1 MSFVVF
7 LVLAG
12 VGLLIAFSFIKVAFD
27 VLQGIV
33 KLFDFYA
40 GKLVGVLTKMLGQGS
55 SPAVIKL
62 DPRLLDIKLST
73 GHEEQ
78 LKALS
83 TYSAS
88 FAPIKTVRAPVWVR
102 PAALSVHQYDP
113 SAATAI
119 SIESLSEMLTPSP
132 SIKASLENALAQI
145 KPFPEAAPV
154 KGEPVKPPPEAPV
167 LVPTSDI
174 EPPSIDIPLYTGWKS
189 FLNRFVIA
197 QYADQVK
204 QVEKAE
210 KNRLTLLEFEQSR
223 AAEFQAA
230 SEKAKAIYE
239 KLHKQQELDFEEQHL
254 RWRNLKEAWET
265 EAEKDRVKIQEE
277 LDLLTSGDLDSMASI
292 LFKYLK
298 LPRWVPTEYEIGY
311 DPEADIVILEH
322 ELPDVGAVVW
332 QKFVEQKA
340 GYVRKPANQK
350 ESKQAA
356 ELLYPTLALKL
367 SYEISTQLNLSDQK
381 AIVFNG
387 WSNFVVKATGNQKRA
402 YCVALMSKVSQLK
415 ELNLAQLDPLVA
427 FGSLKGVAAKTLEL
441 TPIAPAITIN
451 MNDPRFVDNK
461 EIVGKL
467 SSEQNL
473 ASMDW
478 EDFEHLCRELF
489 ERVFASNG
497 AEVKVTQASR
507 DQGVDAVIMDP
518 DPIRGGKMVVQAKRY
533 VNTVD
538 VSAVRDLYG
547 TMMNEGAMKG
557 ILVCTSQFGQESYAF
572 IQGKPLTLI
581 NGNEL
586 LGLLEQHGYKFRID
600 LEEARKMMK
609 DAGTTV
615 AGRNKY
621 AGVTHFKSE
630 E

>member
-1 MSFVVF
+1 MDTFLTIFVWACVIGIILLF
-7 LVLAG
+7 LNISLDGLRVTAKLYNYYVGGLA
-12 VGLLIAFSFIKVAFD
+12 LSVAK
-27 VLQGIV
+27 
-33 KLFDFYA
+33 KLGHEVA
-40 GKLVGVLTKMLGQGS
+40 
-55 SPAVIKL
+55 PAMINL
-62 DPRLLDIKLST
+62 DPRLLDIRLST

-83 TYSAS
+83 TYSGSFVPTKPIRAS
-88 FAPIKTVRAPVWVR
+88 VWTK
-102 PAALSVHQYDP
+102 PAALAIHQYDP
-113 SAATAI
+113 STATSI
-119 SIESLSEMLTPSP
+119 LIESLSELLMPSP
-132 SIKASLENALAQI
+132 SIKDSLENALAQI

-154 KGEPVKPPPEAPV
+154 KGAAVKPPPVLPV
-167 LVPTSDI
+167 LAPSSDI
-174 EPPSIDIPLYTGWKS
+174 DQPSIHIPLYNGWLS
-189 FLNRFVIA
+189 FLNGFVTA

-204 QVEKAE
+204 QVQVAT
-210 KNRLTLLEFEQSR
+210 KNRLTLLEFEKTR

-239 KLHKQQELDFEEQHL
+239 KLHKQQELDYEEQHL
-254 RWRNLKEAWET
+254 RWRNVKEAWET
-265 EAEKDRVKIQEE
+265 EAEKDRENIQEE
-277 LDLLTSGDLDSMASI
+277 LNLLTSGDLDSMTAI

-298 LPRWVPTEYEIGY
+298 LPRWVPSEYEIGY

-322 ELPDVGAVVW
+322 ELPDVGSIEW
-332 QKFVEQKA
+332 FKMVEQKY
-340 GYVRKPANQK
+340 GHVRKPANQK

-367 SYEISTQLNLSDQK
+367 SYEIASQLNLSDEK

-387 WSNFVVKATGNQKRA
+387 WSNFIVKATGNQKRA

-415 ELNLAQLDPLVA
+415 ELNLSQLDPLVA

-441 TPIAPAITIN
+441 TPIAPSITIN

-609 DAGTTV
+609 DAGAIT

-621 AGVTHFKSE
+621 AGISHFKDE
-630 E
+630 

>member
-1 MSFVVF
+1 MDTFLTIFVWVCVLGIF
-7 LVLAG
+7 LLFLNISVDGLKATSNLYNRYVGGLALSMASKLG
-12 VGLLIAFSFIKVAFD
+12 HAIA
-27 VLQGIV
+27 
-33 KLFDFYA
+33 
-40 GKLVGVLTKMLGQGS
+40 
-55 SPAVIKL
+55 PAMINL
-62 DPRLLDIKLST
+62 DPRLLDIRLST
-73 GHEEQ
+73 GHEEL

-83 TYSAS
+83 TYSGS
-88 FAPIKTVRAPVWVR
+88 FVPIKPVRASIWAK
-102 PAALSVHQYDP
+102 PAGLAVHQYDP
-113 SAATAI
+113 SASTSI
-119 SIESLSEMLTPSP
+119 IIESLSELLIPSP
-132 SIKASLENALAQI
+132 SIKDSLENALAQI

-154 KGEPVKPPPEAPV
+154 KGAAVKPPPVVPV
-167 LVPTSDI
+167 LAPSSDI
-174 EPPSIDIPLYTGWKS
+174 DQPSIHIPLYNGWLS
-189 FLNRFVIA
+189 ILNGFVTA
-197 QYADQVK
+197 QYSDQVK
-204 QVEKAE
+204 KVQVAT
-210 KNRLTLLEFEQSR
+210 KNRLTLLEFEQSK
-223 AAEFQAA
+223 AVEFQAA
-230 SEKAKAIYE
+230 SEKANAIYE
-239 KLHKQQELDFEEQHL
+239 KLHNQQELDYEEQHL

-265 EAEKDRVKIQEE
+265 EAEKDRLKIQDE
-277 LDLLTSGDLDSMASI
+277 LDLLTSGDLDSMSAI

-298 LPRWVPTEYEIGY
+298 LPKWASSEYEIGY

-322 ELPDVGAVVW
+322 ELPDVGSIEW
-332 QKFVEQKA
+332 FKMVEQKY
-340 GYVRKPANQK
+340 GHVRKPANQK

-367 SYEISTQLNLSDQK
+367 SYEITTQLNLSDEK

-387 WSNFVVKATGNQKRA
+387 WSNFTVKATGNQKRA

-621 AGVTHFKSE
+621 AGLSHFKDE
-630 E
+630 

>member
-1 MSFVVF
+1 MTIFVWACVLGIILLF
-7 LVLAG
+7 LNISLDGLRATAKLYNRYVGGLALSVAKKLG
-12 VGLLIAFSFIKVAFD
+12 HDIA
-27 VLQGIV
+27 
-33 KLFDFYA
+33 
-40 GKLVGVLTKMLGQGS
+40 
-55 SPAVIKL
+55 PAMINL
-62 DPRLLDIKLST
+62 DPRLLDIRLSS

-83 TYSAS
+83 TYSGS
-88 FAPIKTVRAPVWVR
+88 FVPTKPIRAPIWTK
-102 PAALSVHQYDP
+102 PAALAVHQYDP
-113 SAATAI
+113 SAATSI
-119 SIESLSEMLTPSP
+119 SIESLSEILTPSP
-132 SIKASLENALAQI
+132 SIRASLENALAQI

-154 KGEPVKPPPEAPV
+154 KGVAVKPPPEVPV
-167 LVPTSDI
+167 IVPASDI
-174 EPPSIDIPLYTGWKS
+174 EQPSIYIPLYNGWLS
-189 FLNRFVIA
+189 FLNGFVTA

-204 QVEKAE
+204 QVQVAT
-210 KNRLTLLEFEQSR
+210 KNRLTLLEFEQTR

-239 KLHKQQELDFEEQHL
+239 KLHKQQELDYEEQHL
-254 RWRNLKEAWET
+254 RWRNVKEAWET
-265 EAEKDRVKIQEE
+265 EAEKDRANIQEE
-277 LDLLTSGDLDSMASI
+277 LDLLASGDLDSMAAI

-298 LPRWVPTEYEIGY
+298 LPRWVPSEYEIGY

-367 SYEISTQLNLSDQK
+367 SYEIATQLNLSDQK

-402 YCVALMSKVSQLK
+402 YCVALMSKVNQLK

-621 AGVTHFKSE
+621 AGVSHFKNE
-630 E
+630 DL

>member
-1 MSFVVF
+1 MSILAY
-7 LVLAG
+7 LVIIG
-12 VGLLIAFSFIKVAFD
+12 IGLFIAFAFLKVLIE

-33 KLFDFYA
+33 KMFDFY
-40 GKLVGVLTKMLGQGS
+40 VGQLMGFTTKMLGQGS
-55 SPAVIKL
+55 TTAVIKI
-62 DPRLLDIKLST
+62 DPRLVDIHLAT
-73 GHEEQ
+73 GQEEA
-78 LKALS
+78 LKALQ

-88 FAPIKTVRAPVWVR
+88 FTPIKAVRNSVWVK
-102 PAALSVHQYDP
+102 PAALTLYQYDP
-113 SAATAI
+113 ATAK
-119 SIESLSEMLTPSP
+119 SITIEGLSELLKPSP
-132 SIKASLENALAQI
+132 SIKELLEKTLAQF
-145 KPFPEAAPV
+145 KPFPDEAPV
-154 KGEPVKPPPEAPV
+154 RSAPVRMPPEAPV
-167 LVPTSDI
+167 IEVSDI
-174 EPPSIDIPLYTGWKS
+174 EPPTIDIPLWMGWRS

-204 QVEKAE
+204 QVERAE
-210 KNRLTLLEFEQSR
+210 KNRLTLLEFEQTR
-223 AAEFQAA
+223 RAEFQAA
-230 SEKAKAIYE
+230 SDKASVIYQ
-239 KLHKQQELDFEEQHL
+239 KLYKQQELNYEEQYL
-254 RWRNLKEAWET
+254 RWRDAKEAWEI
-265 EAEKDRVKIQEE
+265 EAEKDRLRIQEE
-277 LDLLTSGDLDSMASI
+277 LDLLTSGDLITMTSV

-298 LPRWVPTEYEIGY
+298 LPRWVPSEYEISY

-322 ELPDVGAVVW
+322 EAPDVGSVEW
-332 QKFVEQKA
+332 EKIVEQRA

-350 ESKQAA
+350 EAKHAA
-356 ELLYPTLALKL
+356 ELLYPTLAIKL
-367 SYEISTQLNLSDQK
+367 SYELATQLSLSDDK

-387 WSNFVVKATGNQKRA
+387 WANFVVKATGNQKRA

-415 ELNLAQLDPLVA
+415 ELNLSQVDPLAA
-427 FGSLKGVAAKTLEL
+427 FASLKGVAAKTLEL
-441 TPIAPAITIN
+441 TPIAPSITIN
-451 MNDPRFVDNK
+451 MNDPRFIDNK

-621 AGVTHFKSE
+621 AGISHFKDE
-630 E
+630 

>member
-1 MSFVVF
+1 MTAIIFI
-7 LVLAG
+7 AIAIIG
-12 VGLLIAFSFIKVAFD
+12 VLIALSFIKFAFELAQDIIKLID
-27 VLQGIV
+27 VSI
-33 KLFDFYA
+33 
-40 GKLVGVLTKMLGQGS
+40 GKLIGLVTKKLGAGS
-55 SPAVIKL
+55 APAVIKL

-78 LKALS
+78 LKALT
-83 TYSAS
+83 TYSSS
-88 FAPIKTVRAPVWVR
+88 FVPVKTCRVPTWVK
-102 PAALSVHQYDP
+102 PAELATHLYDP
-113 SAATAI
+113 VSANSIT
-119 SIESLSEMLTPSP
+119 IESLPELLRPSP
-132 SIKASLENALAQI
+132 SIKESFERALQQI
-145 KPFPEAAPV
+145 KPFPEEAPIKNAA
-154 KGEPVKPPPEAPV
+154 VKPPPDMPV
-167 LVPTSDI
+167 LTPTLNVD
-174 EPPSIDIPLYTGWKS
+174 PPSIDIPLWTGWKS
-189 FLNRFVIA
+189 RLNRFVLA
-197 QYADQVK
+197 QYAEQIK
-204 QVEKAE
+204 QVEQAE
-210 KNRLTLLEFEQSR
+210 KNRITLLEFERSR
-223 AAEFQAA
+223 VVEFQAA
-230 SEKAKAIYE
+230 ADKANSIYQE
-239 KLHKQQELDFEEQHL
+239 LVRKQELDYQEQYK
-254 RWRNLKEAWET
+254 RWKLAKDAWEA
-265 EAEKDRVKIQEE
+265 EAENSRVKIQEE
-277 LDLLTSGDLDSMASI
+277 LSLLTSGDLDSMCAI

-298 LPRWVPTEYEIGY
+298 LPQWVPSEYEIGY

-322 ELPDVGAVVW
+322 QLPDVGSIDW
-332 QKFVEQKA
+332 EKFVEQRI

-350 ESKQAA
+350 EAKRAA

-367 SYEISTQLNLSDQK
+367 SYELATQLNLNDDK
-381 AIVFNG
+381 AVVFNG
-387 WSNFVVKATGNQKRA
+387 WSNFIVKATGNQKRA

-427 FGSLKGVAAKTLEL
+427 FNSLKGVAAKTLEL

-557 ILVCTSQFGQESYAF
+557 ILVCTSQFGQESYSF

-621 AGVTHFKSE
+621 TGVTHFKDE
-630 E
+630 